1 MPQGSPDIS
10 IIHAT
15 PHFALIHKP
24 HNLLSV
30 PGKGPSKAR
39 CAASRVRDLF
49 PNAQGP
55 LVVHRLDM
63 DTSGLMLFA
72 LTPDSQRHLSRQ
84 FERRQV
90 TKRYVALLSGLLTH
104 HQGLITAPIRLDTR
118 ARPFQ
123 IHDPHL
129 GQPAQTRYS
138 VLAYETDRTR
148 TLLQPITG
156 RTHQLRVHAALPP
169 PLGLG
174 HHILGDPLYSPQGQS
189 IYHALLQ
196 HQPPPTFPSPPDNA
210 PRLMLHASYLRFH
223 DPVTNNALEF
233 EHPPDF

>member
-1 MPQGSPDIS
+1 MTPGSSDIS
-10 IIHAT
+10 ILHAT
-15 PHFALIHKP
+15 PHFTVIHKP
-24 HNLLSV
+24 QALLSV
-30 PGKGPSKAR
+30 PGKGPDKAR

-49 PNAQGP
+49 PDATGP

-63 DTSGLMLFA
+63 DTSGLMVFA
-72 LTPDSQRHLSRQ
+72 LTPDSQRNLSRQ

-90 TKRYVALLSGLLTH
+90 SKRYIALLDGLLTSP
-104 HQGLITAPIRLDTR
+104 QGLITAPIRLDPR

-148 TLLQPITG
+148 VLLEPITG

-169 PLGLG
+169 PAGLG
-174 HHILGDPLYSPQGQS
+174 HHILGDPLYSPAGQS
-189 IYHALLQ
+189 IYHALLNN
-196 HQPPPTFPSPPDNA
+196 QPPPSYTPDS
-210 PRLMLHASYLRFH
+210 RLMLHASYLRFH
-223 DPVTNNALEF
+223 DPITNTPLEF
-233 EHPPDF
+233 TSTPDF